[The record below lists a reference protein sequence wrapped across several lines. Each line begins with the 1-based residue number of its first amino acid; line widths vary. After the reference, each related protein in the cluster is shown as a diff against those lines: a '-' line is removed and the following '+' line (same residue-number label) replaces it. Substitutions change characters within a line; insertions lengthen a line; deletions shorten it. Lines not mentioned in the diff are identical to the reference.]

1 MTKIKHWNLG
11 STGMAK
17 TPPYPYRV
25 PRGYGYCRGT
35 VACVP
40 PAYPFSAKKK
50 KFLVRFWYGSGW
62 VQYGFGTGRGKTEPK
77 RRRFK
82 VNLKPIYLLHPILSH
97 LFSSAT
103 PLSLFSA
110 LDLSCMGT
118 NMVSY
123 PIRVQV
129 REYII
134 FFKTYVGTRDIGYRV
149 RYGYG
154 Y

>member
-35 VACVP
+35 AACVP

-50 KFLVRFWYGSGW
+50 NFLVRFWYGSGR

-110 LDLSCMGT
+110 LDSSTAGALGSLFLT
-118 NMVSY
+118 SSL
-123 PIRVQV
+123 
-129 REYII
+129 
-134 FFKTYVGTRDIGYRV
+134 YR
-149 RYGYG
+149 RRATALDHLGSEGYG
-154 Y
+154 VGSSWI